1 MTRRTTNLWG
11 NQNAIPLDLPFCL
24 KLNVGLKLIM
34 PKNDCLKN
42 LRIELDLRLQVRLQ
56 YSFVMN

>member
-1 MTRRTTNLWG
+1 MTRTTNLWG
-11 NQNAIPLDLPFCL
+11 NQNASPLDLPFCL

-34 PKNDCLKN
+34 PKNDCFKN

>member
-11 NQNAIPLDLPFCL
+11 ESKDSPLDFPFSL
-24 KLNVGLKLIM
+24 KLNVGLKLM